1 MQYAV
6 SMRLECHICM
16 DRVIDADASLTWGCR
31 YREMSVSNKS
41 YDPLELYCGRDRVRG
56 LTDGCVPLGEMGIM
70 ARIRA
75 RRNGS

>member
-31 YREMSVSNKS
+31 YREMSVSSKS
-41 YDPLELYCGRDRVRG
+41 YDPLELPCGWDRVRG
-56 LTDGCVPLGEMGIM
+56 LTPSCIPLRELGGM

-75 RRNGS
+75 RRKGS

>member
-1 MQYAV
+1 
-6 SMRLECHICM
+6 M
-16 DRVIDADASLTWGCR
+16 DRVIDADTVLTLGCR
-31 YREMSVSNKS
+31 YRDVCVSNKS

-56 LTDGCVPLGEMGIM
+56 LTNGCVPLGEMGIM